1 MKTFLKSI
9 AAALLA
15 LPGCSRFFET
25 KVTEDPSMK
34 DQSIHSVAFKTLEG
48 KDASFAD
55 WAGKVVLVVNVAS
68 ECGYTPQYEG
78 LEKLWKEKGSSGLV
92 VVGFPSNEFGGQEP
106 GTAADIRTF
115 CTQRFGVTFPLAE
128 KCETKAGPSQ
138 SPVYK
143 LLGGATGSLPGWN
156 FCKYLVGKD
165 GKVIGFW
172 NSKAAP
178 DSAELRSAIDKA
190 LAS

>member
-1 MKTFLKSI
+1 
-9 AAALLA
+9 
-15 LPGCSRFFET
+15 
-25 KVTEDPSMK
+25 MK
-34 DQSIHSVAFKTLEG
+34 DQSMHSIQFQTLEG
-48 KDASFAD
+48 KGASFAD
-55 WAGKVVLVVNVAS
+55 WNGKVVLVVNVAS

-106 GTAADIRTF
+106 GSATDIRTF
-115 CTQRFGVTFPLAE
+115 CTQRFGVTFPLAA
-128 KCETKAGPSQ
+128 KCETKSGPNQ

-143 LLGGATGSLPGWN
+143 QLGGATGSLPGWN

-172 NSKAAP
+172 NSKVTP
-178 DSAELRSAIDKA
+178 DSPELRAAIDKA
-190 LAS
+190 LSA